1 MQKLMKFGLVGVFN
15 TIITIGSYMLLLQ
28 IGTNYI
34 LANVIGYVLGVLNSF
49 YWNKKWVFQVKTSDK
64 GMFFKFVVVNIITLS
79 INTLTLYII
88 VNYTGLNNY
97 VAQIFAT
104 GFGLVT
110 NFYLNNKW
118 TFLGN
123 KK

>member
-15 TIITIGSYMLLLQ
+15 TLITIGSYILLLQ
-28 IGTNYI
+28 IGINYI
-34 LANVIGYVLGVLNSF
+34 FANVLGYVLGVLNSF
-49 YWNKKWVFQVKTSDK
+49 YWNKRWVFKVESSDK
-64 GMFFKFVVVNIITLS
+64 AIFFKFVVVNIISLS
-79 INTLTLYII
+79 INTLILYII
-88 VNYTGLNNY
+88 VNFTSSNY
-97 VAQIFAT
+97 YIAQILAT